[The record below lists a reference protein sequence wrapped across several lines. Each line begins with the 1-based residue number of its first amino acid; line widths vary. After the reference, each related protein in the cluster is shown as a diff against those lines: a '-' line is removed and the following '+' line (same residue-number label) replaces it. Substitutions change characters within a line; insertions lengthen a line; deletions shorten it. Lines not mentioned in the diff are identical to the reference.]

1 MVTTFSI
8 SVLVGI
14 GRCLGRSRKVELVEV
29 LSAQCHD
36 ESVVVLGQTFDD
48 LLLIIHRLAVALEAL
63 LQHLELLSRFRLH
76 FRQRLHT
83 LQTTLKPAQSLATDL
98 LLVFYFGDLLVLL
111 RQLRHEP
118 VAFVLAALE
127 LAFQVVELIR
137 LLRDECRAR
146 GVDVDKPA
154 VGLKLARPLE
164 LLSEIPD
171 LGVAIRKMT
180 F

>member
-1 MVTTFSI
+1 M
-8 SVLVGI
+8 LVGV
-14 GRCLGRSRKVELVEV
+14 GRCLGRSRQVELVEV

-48 LLLIIHRLAVALEAL
+48 LLLIVHRLAVVLEAL
-63 LQHLELLSRFRLH
+63 LQHLELLSRLRLH
-76 FRQRLHT
+76 VRRRLHT

-98 LLVFYFGDLLVLL
+98 LLVFHFGDLLVLL
-111 RQLRHEP
+111 RQLRREP

-146 GVDVDKPA
+146 GVEVDKPA
-154 VGLKLARPLE
+154 VGLKLVRPLE
-164 LLSEIPD
+164 LLSEITD
-171 LGVAIRKMT
+171 MGVEIGKMK
-180 F
+180 FEF